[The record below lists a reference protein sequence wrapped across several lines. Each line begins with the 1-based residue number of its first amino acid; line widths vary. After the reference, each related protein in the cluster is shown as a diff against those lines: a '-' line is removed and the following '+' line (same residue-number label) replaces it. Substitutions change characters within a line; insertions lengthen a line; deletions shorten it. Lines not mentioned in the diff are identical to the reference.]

1 MAPATVRELT
11 ADEHTLRLGSWG
23 DATVDIC
30 FDGRRVWSV
39 AAADHPAD
47 RNGTVKIDWPARLRP
62 KLHGVAEV
70 SVNDHLTGEVIARA
84 TVAFRGGTGPLDLT
98 DADGRP
104 LSLTK
109 WGRFN
114 RSFDTVPAEVKEGYL
129 DDLEN
134 VLRVLRDE
142 CGVQPF
148 IAYGALLGA
157 VREGKLIGHDV
168 DADVGYLSEFSHPSD
183 IARETFRIE
192 RTLRAHGMR
201 VVRQSAG
208 FLALHFRQLDD
219 TERNIDIFTA
229 FMVDGVVYE
238 TNDLQM
244 VADVDDMLPLSTV
257 RCEGRTLPA
266 PARPE
271 RYLEAAFGP
280 GWRVPDPGFAYDTPR
295 RLRRMMTGWFGQLR
309 RERNWWREHSEGRPA
324 GDPSDFA
331 RWVGDRLPAGVTVVD
346 VGCGLAADSGY
357 FAGNGHRVVGVDFV
371 AGLGARFRRATR
383 NKRRSRFVNL
393 NLYALDETLRFGARL
408 AREPGDRAVYA
419 RRLFD
424 DLRPD
429 GRDAFWRLAAM
440 ALHRGG
446 RCWVETAVGEP
457 SGPSASRSLSL
468 PPAPAVLVAEAERA
482 GGRVVESVELGG
494 WSAQGLPLRLLRL
507 VVEWCDDTSE
517 ARQR

>member
-1 MAPATVRELT
+1 MASATVRNLT
-11 ADEHTLRLGSWG
+11 ADEHVLRLAAWG
-23 DATVDIC
+23 DATVDVC
-30 FDGRRVWSV
+30 FDGRRIWSV
-39 AAADHPAD
+39 AATDYPSD
-47 RNGTVKIDWPARLRP
+47 RSGTVRIDWPAPLRP
-62 KLHGVAEV
+62 KLRGVAEV
-70 SVNDHLTGEVIARA
+70 SVRNHLTGEVVAEA
-84 TVAFRGGTGPLDLT
+84 TVTFGRETGPVDLT
-98 DADGRP
+98 DDDGRP

-114 RSFDTVPAEVKEGYL
+114 RSFDTVPADVKEGYL
-129 DDLEN
+129 DDLES
-134 VLRVLRDE
+134 VLRILRDE
-142 CGVQPF
+142 CHVQPF
-148 IAYGALLGA
+148 VAYGALLGA

-192 RTLRAHGMR
+192 RVLRGHGIR
-201 VVRQSAG
+201 VVRQSGG
-208 FLALHFRQLDD
+208 FLALHLPQLDG

-244 VADVDDMLPLSTV
+244 TAEIDDMLPLSTV

-295 RLRRMMTGWFGQLR
+295 PLLRLMTAWFGQLR
-309 RERNWWREHSEGRPA
+309 RERNWWREHYAGRPA
-324 GDPSDFA
+324 GAPSEFA
-331 RWVGDRLPAGVTVVD
+331 HWVADQLPAGATVVD
-346 VGCGLAADSGY
+346 VGCGLAADSGF
-357 FAGNGHRVVGVDFV
+357 FASRGHPVVGVDFV
-371 AGLGARFRRATR
+371 VAVGTYFRQATGAQG
-383 NKRRSRFVNL
+383 RSRFVNL
-393 NLYALDETLRFGARL
+393 NLYALDETLRFGARV
-408 AREPGDRAVYA
+408 AREPGPRAVYA

-429 GRDAFWRLAAM
+429 GRDAFWRLASM

-457 SGPSASRSLSL
+457 SGPSASRSLCL
-468 PPAPAVLVAEAERA
+468 PAAPDILVAEAERA
-482 GGRVVESVELGG
+482 GGRVVERVEMSGRAAIG
-494 WSAQGLPLRLLRL
+494 YPSWLLRL
-507 VVEWCDDTSE
+507 VVDW
-517 ARQR
+517 